1 MRSGARRLQMPAG
14 SREERINAG
23 RQRFEVMRAARRAR
37 ASPAQAESIEQEPPP
52 ENDASLLLCDEE
64 MNLELQSE
72 SPPAEATEAISLR
85 PELAAG
91 LTDAADIDPPQP
103 RTSREVGEDE
113 PLQDQ
118 ELRRLEAKLQAL
130 QDAESVTMTELQ
142 VLALAQRRP
151 HRHVRRTAAFAM
163 HR

>member
-1 MRSGARRLQMPAG
+1 MSAAPMTSATMPMTAA
-14 SREERINAG
+14 E
-23 RQRFEVMRAARRAR
+23 RAAFDMSGFLVRPAVLDTTTVSQLRDAVDRMQHQPETLPTHERRCPGG
-37 ASPAQAESIEQEPPP
+37 ST
-52 ENDASLLLCDEE
+52 SLMIDHPSVLGVLHEV
-64 MNLELQSE
+64 LGG
-72 SPPAEATEAISLR
+72 
-85 PELAAG
+85 AA
-91 LTDAADIDPPQP
+91 
-103 RTSREVGEDE
+103 VGEDE